1 MLQKP
6 SNTQFIVLNSTHGLQ
21 TSPQGR
27 TLALKDGRMG
37 GGGGGGEG
45 KNHYDRIKLSKLL
58 PLYPL
63 HRNAQAGQ
71 KTKQLPVNP

>member
-6 SNTQFIVLNSTHGLQ
+6 SNTQFIALNSTHGLQ
-21 TSPQGR
+21 TSSQGR

-37 GGGGGGEG
+37 GGGGGV
-45 KNHYDRIKLSKLL
+45 KNHYDPIKLSKLL

-71 KTKQLPVNP
+71 KT